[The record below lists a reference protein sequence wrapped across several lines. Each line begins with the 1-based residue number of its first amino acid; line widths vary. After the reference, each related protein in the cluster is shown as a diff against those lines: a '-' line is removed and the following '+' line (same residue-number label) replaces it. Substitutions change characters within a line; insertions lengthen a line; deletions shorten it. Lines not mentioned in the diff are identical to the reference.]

1 MNWVNCL
8 NSKKIIFWDFDGVIK
23 ESVSVKTDAFGKL
36 FSKFGSKVSEKVV
49 FHHKNNG
56 GMSRFDKIPIYLK
69 FANLDETKKNIDK
82 YCNMFSKL
90 VENEVVNSPWVSG
103 VEEIIKKNDS
113 HRQKFVIASATPQ
126 NEMERIL
133 KQLKIYNK
141 FSLIFGAPNSK
152 ENAIK
157 ISLKKFNFYNEAAL
171 MIGDSRSDYRAAKL
185 NKIDFLLR
193 RTPENLVSMSDYN
206 GLTIENFLNHE

>member
-1 MNWVNCL
+1 MRL
-8 NSKKIIFWDFDGVIK
+8 ISKYKIIFWDFDGVIK
-23 ESVSVKTDAFGKL
+23 ESVSVKTEAFRKL
-36 FSKFGSKVSEKVV
+36 FSKFGTKVSNKVV
-49 FHHKNNG
+49 SHHKNNG
-56 GMSRFDKIPIYLK
+56 GMSRYDKIPIYLK
-69 FANLDETKKNIDK
+69 FTHLKVTKENIEK
-82 YCNMFSKL
+82 YCNIFSKL
-90 VENEVVNSPWVSG
+90 VEDDVVNSSWVSG
-103 VEEIIKKNDS
+103 VERIIKKNNLNK
-113 HRQKFVIASATPQ
+113 QKFVIASATPQ

-157 ISLKKFNFYNEAAL
+157 ISLKKFNFYKEAAV